1 MKKYAAVW
9 LLVLML
15 VSNVSADCYI
25 VWVWTTPGLARG
37 GCIGF
42 PFPLAFDHKPS
53 ECEVFI
59 ASTFPRAYPAFR
71 EAYPVF
77 MRVYDSVQGV
87 MQKVLLMSEEAAKYK
102 D

>member
-9 LLVLML
+9 LIVLML
-15 VSNVSADCYI
+15 VSSVSADRYI
-25 VWVWTTPGLARG
+25 TLVIRRG
-37 GCIGF
+37 TYTGF
-42 PFPLAFDHKPS
+42 PPPLVFDHEPS
-53 ECEVFI
+53 GFEVFI

-87 MQKVLLMSEEAAKYK
+87 MQKILLMYEESAKNN

>member
-1 MKKYAAVW
+1 MCMKKYAAVW

-15 VSNVSADCYI
+15 VSKVSADCYI
-25 VWVWTTPGLARG
+25 VWTTPVLARG

-71 EAYPVF
+71 KAYPVF
-77 MRVYDSVQGV
+77 IRVYDSVQGV
-87 MQKVLLMSEEAAKYK
+87 MQKILLMSEEAAKNN